1 MEDKTYIILGVIY
14 LVIAIVLVVAALV
27 LLNKHTRK
35 KLEQILI
42 NLEINKN
49 LIISGNILTE
59 LNKVGSLINNKK
71 LEERYNNWKERY
83 KQIKDVDIPLLD
95 NKLNDL
101 DSLIK
106 DKKYKEFAKES
117 SDLELE
123 IYYTKS
129 KCDFLLNEIREITLS
144 ESKNREIVTN
154 LKKVYR
160 EVYLKYNDNKG
171 DYEGL
176 NNTIE
181 LQFENIDKLFN
192 SFEITMENND
202 YSEAPKIV
210 KALSDNIGN
219 MEIIINDASS
229 IILMGKKLIPSKI
242 DNIKEIYDRMTKEG
256 YLLDYLNIDYNI
268 QEAEKKIADVF
279 DRLKVLNVNDSV
291 IELKTILDYFES
303 LYSDFDKEKDA
314 KKNYEK
320 LSHKIAIKNKKLSA
334 VIKNILSKIDE
345 IKYSYDLSDEDIL
358 GIDELNLSI
367 KNSKNDY
374 EIIVEKFRGKSFS
387 YSQLYKELEL
397 INNRLLIL
405 EEKVEQTLKFLSSLK
420 EDEVRAREQLEE
432 IKSILESSKEKMES
446 FKLPVIPSDYY
457 VELSEAVDAI
467 ENMATE
473 LKKKPIHKWQKE
485 NKRYISI
492 TGMRKEEGGNRAGI
506 KGCILTNKK
515 GNIVKFH
522 PLLVVND
529 DFENWFI
536 NKYNIEL
543 CKLYREP
550 FNFKRTGCKG
560 CPFSLDLQEQLDTM
574 AMYLPSEKKQCE
586 MIWKPVYQEY
596 RRLGYRL
603 RKDKGQMSIFDFV
616 EKGE

>member
-95 NKLNDL
+95 DKLNYL
-101 DSLIK
+101 DTLIK
-106 DKKYKEFAKES
+106 DKKYKEFTKES
-117 SDLELE
+117 SNLELE

-242 DNIKEIYDRMTKEG
+242 ENIKEIYDRMTKEG

-268 QEAEKKIADVF
+268 QEAEKKIADIF

-291 IELKTILDYFES
+291 IELKTILEYFES

-358 GIDELNLSI
+358 GIDELNLNI

-397 INNRLLIL
+397 INNRLLLL

-432 IKSILESSKEKMES
+432 IKNILESSKEKMES
-446 FKLPVIPSDYY
+446 YKLPVIPSDYY

-473 LKKKPIHKWQKE
+473 LNKKPI
-485 NKRYISI
+485 SI
-492 TGMRKEEGGNRAGI
+492 KTLNLRVDTARDLVLKLYKNTSETIKNASLAESTIVYSNRFRVAGKINNALNRAEDYFYDG
-506 KGCILTNKK
+506 
-515 GNIVKFH
+515 
-522 PLLVVND
+522 
-529 DFENWFI
+529 
-536 NKYNIEL
+536 KYNEALEVAI
-543 CKLYREP
+543 K
-550 FNFKRTGCKG
+550 
-560 CPFSLDLQEQLDTM
+560 
-574 AMYLPSEKKQCE
+574 AVSEVNPNIYNE
-586 MIWKPVYQEY
+586 VMIAKNKI
-596 RRLGYRL
+596 L
-603 RKDKGQMSIFDFV
+603 
-616 EKGE
+616 

>member
-1 MEDKTYIILGVIY
+1 
-14 LVIAIVLVVAALV
+14 
-27 LLNKHTRK
+27 
-35 KLEQILI
+35 
-42 NLEINKN
+42 
-49 LIISGNILTE
+49 
-59 LNKVGSLINNKK
+59 
-71 LEERYNNWKERY
+71 
-83 KQIKDVDIPLLD
+83 
-95 NKLNDL
+95 
-101 DSLIK
+101 
-106 DKKYKEFAKES
+106 
-117 SDLELE
+117 
-123 IYYTKS
+123 
-129 KCDFLLNEIREITLS
+129 
-144 ESKNREIVTN
+144 
-154 LKKVYR
+154 
-160 EVYLKYNDNKG
+160 
-171 DYEGL
+171 
-176 NNTIE
+176 
-181 LQFENIDKLFN
+181 
-192 SFEITMENND
+192 
-202 YSEAPKIV
+202 
-210 KALSDNIGN
+210 

-242 DNIKEIYDRMTKEG
+242 ENIKEIYDRMTKEG

-291 IELKTILDYFES
+291 IELKTILEYFES

-334 VIKNILSKIDE
+334 IIKNILSKIDE

-467 ENMATE
+467 
-473 LKKKPIHKWQKE
+473 
-485 NKRYISI
+485 
-492 TGMRKEEGGNRAGI
+492 
-506 KGCILTNKK
+506 
-515 GNIVKFH
+515 
-522 PLLVVND
+522 
-529 DFENWFI
+529 
-536 NKYNIEL
+536 
-543 CKLYREP
+543 
-550 FNFKRTGCKG
+550 
-560 CPFSLDLQEQLDTM
+560 
-574 AMYLPSEKKQCE
+574 
-586 MIWKPVYQEY
+586 
-596 RRLGYRL
+596 
-603 RKDKGQMSIFDFV
+603 
-616 EKGE
+616 